1 MLQAPRRGVPV
12 PNPSGKVALFSHSQ
26 YSFEEQ
32 SRTTAWKLLDLETGN
47 ITDSG
52 LNASEVNEAVWL
64 PGTET
69 GVLYINGTNEE
80 VPGGVTLW
88 IGDLS
93 KPSER
98 YVHSGLLPCR
108 PL

>member
-1 MLQAPRRGVPV
+1 M
-12 PNPSGKVALFSHSQ
+12 FSYSQ
-26 YSFEEQ
+26 YSFEEE
-32 SRTTAWKLLDLETGN
+32 STTRAWQLLDLKTGE
-47 ITDSG
+47 IKDSG

-88 IGDLS
+88 IGDVS

-98 YVHSGLLPCR
+98 YVYRDVFTCQ
-108 PL
+108 

>member
-1 MLQAPRRGVPV
+1 M
-12 PNPSGKVALFSHSQ
+12 FSHSQ
-26 YSFEEQ
+26 YSFEEE
-32 SRTTAWKLLDLETGN
+32 SRTSAWHLLDLESGD
-47 ITDSG
+47 IKDSG
-52 LNASEVNEAVWL
+52 LNTSEVNEAVWL

-69 GVLYINGTNEE
+69 GILYINGTNED

-98 YVHSGLLPCR
+98 YE
-108 PL
+108 